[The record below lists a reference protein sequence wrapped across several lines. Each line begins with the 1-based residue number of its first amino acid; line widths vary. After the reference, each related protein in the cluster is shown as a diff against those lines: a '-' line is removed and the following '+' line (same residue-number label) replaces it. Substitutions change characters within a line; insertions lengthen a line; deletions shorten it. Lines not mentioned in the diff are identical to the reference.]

1 MTLPDHS
8 GKQQSESPI
17 SDEMSDD
24 LTQVRENLQTFQQ
37 DLVAQLT
44 SDINRLQAEKADLLQ
59 ANHHL
64 RGEQQELQ
72 KQQYAVSQQQQ
83 QQWAKQLAQALANRL
98 YVLLVQKLEANRI
111 NSSIPSSGQ
120 GSPARDAAEAISTVD
135 LPQQVRQQL
144 VQDLSHYEGSMVE
157 RLNRMQQLEQQGEAL
172 LETLVGRIEAQGRQA
187 TGAALNL
194 DDAASQDGRSVDLP
208 QPADSQSRDLSSSPS
223 PSTQLVQRMAAQ
235 GLTAPAPAVQPKA
248 TPASPLHR
256 LKIPGQ
262 SLPQTGLIFILLS
275 TLALSLHNVVVGI
288 IGVPSSIF
296 DVWELGGFIEL
307 KSLDSSLLI
316 LWLRM
321 IFVMPL
327 MAAIAGVIY
336 PATWREIRAFASSRD
351 RTLLRNVCGSG
362 GFLFVSQVLIYIAI
376 GQIGPG
382 IAVTILFMY
391 PIITVP
397 LAWLLF
403 GDRPTPLRIGVMLA
417 ISLGIVLAALP
428 NLTAAESI
436 SILGVGTAVLAG
448 IAFAFYLISM
458 QLSFRR
464 LHPVPVSVIQFFT
477 IFLLTSFILLFH
489 PVEIVPFSPLGMI
502 VGGFVLG
509 TLTLIGY
516 LFNNFGVR
524 LMGAARASII
534 ASSGPVLTALLAFI
548 ITPGPNTVLNGVQIL
563 GILIVTFGITALAL
577 ERLLS
582 QQAKRKSSP
591 PSETT

>member
-1 MTLPDHS
+1 MTLPDQS
-8 GKQQSESPI
+8 GKQQSDSPTSGDI
-17 SDEMSDD
+17 TDD
-24 LTQVRENLQTFQQ
+24 LTQVRETLQTFQR
-37 DLVAQLT
+37 DLAAQLT
-44 SDINRLQAEKADLLQ
+44 EDIDRLQSEKTTLLKT
-59 ANHHL
+59 NNHL
-64 RGEQQELQ
+64 RREQQDLQ

-98 YVLLVQKLEANRI
+98 YVLLAQKLEANRT
-111 NSSIPSSGQ
+111 NSAPMPTGLGSATQ
-120 GSPARDAAEAISTVD
+120 GSDTIDDVD

-144 VQDLSHYEGSMVE
+144 LQDLSHYEGSMAE
-157 RLNRMQQLEQQGEAL
+157 RLNRMKQLEQQGEAL
-172 LETLVGRIEAQGRQA
+172 LENLVRRIESQGQ
-187 TGAALNL
+187 
-194 DDAASQDGRSVDLP
+194 RSVELRPYP
-208 QPADSQSRDLSSSPS
+208 QGAGTAEQLQQVQPQSSDTSSRSPSTSLAQRLTSQGLTPS
-223 PSTQLVQRMAAQ
+223 PS
-235 GLTAPAPAVQPKA
+235 A
-248 TPASPLHR
+248 TPEAPPVPLLHR
-256 LKIPGQ
+256 IGIPGH
-262 SLPQTGLIFILLS
+262 LPQTGLIFILLS

-296 DVWELGGFIEL
+296 NIWELGGFIEL

-336 PATWREIRAFASSRD
+336 PATWGEIRAFASSRD

-362 GFLFVSQVLIYIAI
+362 GFLFISQVLIYIAI

-403 GDRPTPLRIGVMLA
+403 GDRPTPLRIGVMVA
-417 ISLGIVLAALP
+417 ILLGVVLAALP

-436 SILGVGTAVLAG
+436 SVLGVSAAVLAG
-448 IAFAFYLISM
+448 VAFAFYLISM

-477 IFLLTSFILLFH
+477 IFLLASVILLFR

-509 TLTLIGY
+509 ALTLMGY

-524 LMGAARASII
+524 LMGAARASIV

-548 ITPGPNTVLNGVQIL
+548 ITPGPNTVLRGVQIL
-563 GILIVTFGITALAL
+563 GILIVSFGITALAF

-582 QQAKRKSSP
+582 QQAKRKASASA
-591 PSETT
+591 E